1 MITQASIDTVIS
13 TADIVREVERAG
25 VKLSRSGSGTW
36 KGCCPFHEDKTPSF
50 TVYEKTQSYH
60 CFGGC
65 GASGNVVTFIK
76 TKYNCDFQEAIVK
89 LASFYSITLEFTKS
103 EPKDVEAEKEAATLK
118 EIYKCAAAYFLSHL
132 TGKANEYALSR
143 FSDKILPVFK
153 IGYAPDEWQGLW
165 NYLKNER
172 HIPESLL
179 IKSDLFR
186 QNKTGG
192 YYDFFRGRLMF
203 PIFDRVGDIIA
214 FSGRDTSGQSESK
227 YLNSSETILY
237 KKKETLFGLN
247 FAIPA
252 IRKYDVCVIVE
263 GNADVV
269 KLHQLGIT
277 NTVATCGTAL
287 SSEHIKIISRYTK
300 NICLLF
306 DGDKAGKEATKKCA
320 LKIIEA
326 GLNCSVFPI
335 PDADDGS
342 KRDPDSYF
350 RSQAQFAE
358 DYEKLRKDYVLI
370 LAEENRE
377 KCVENPATT
386 SKTML
391 DICRLFYKKS
401 DQERAALIEQLAK
414 IIPSRSLWNKTIKEL
429 DKETEETTK
438 QIEISGRTKEQNE
451 YIGKYGFYIENNCY
465 RFIKNEQW
473 STGSNFIM
481 EPLFHLESTYAAK
494 RLYKLTNIHGVTRVI
509 EFPQKDL
516 IALSQFRLRCES
528 MGNFRFDGGE
538 VGLAKIKAYLY
549 EKTKTCLEVQQ
560 LGWQRQGFWAWCN
573 GSFSDN
579 SFSEIDE
586 YGIVQHNKENYYLP
600 ALSNFYKTDV
610 TLFDFER
617 KFVHAGGDISLDDWL
632 KKFLLVYDKNALIA
646 FGFYVATLF
655 RDYIFS
661 QFKFFPI
668 LNIFGPKGTGKSQ
681 LAYSLLQLFGKLP
694 GGPNMTNSTIASLAD
709 HVSKTSNAVCHIEEY
724 KNSVEYEKVE
734 FLKGLWDG
742 TGRSRMNMDKDKK
755 KEVTNVDCGIVLT
768 GQEMPTADIALFS
781 RVIFLSFNKTEF
793 SDAEKQRFNE
803 FEAIQRKGLTQITNE
818 ILTFRAQ
825 FIEHF
830 KEHFDAAHEE
840 LKQLVDE
847 SSIETRLWRNWLI
860 IVGSIRTLYHVR
872 GIPIN
877 YHLALDVIA
886 PLIYRQ
892 HTETR
897 ANNDVSNFWDIFV
910 YLVTTGILEH
920 GYHYKIYVTDKLK
933 TDKYEIE
940 GVRKYIAVDMKT
952 ALQEYSA
959 HSKRAGIKPMP
970 ISSLDYYLKNV
981 PEFLGTQSCRL
992 KVSPKNKADRTQL
1005 TELTGYGDDEQ
1016 NKVASFLKRC
1026 HYYDYDKLNLDIE
1039 SVFSTNDEMKG

>member
-1 MITQASIDTVIS
+1 MITQSSIDTVIS

-25 VKLSRSGSGTW
+25 VKLTRSGSVTL
-36 KGCCPFHEDKTPSF
+36 KGCCPFHDEKTGSF

-60 CFGGC
+60 CFGC
-65 GASGNVVTFIK
+65 GTSGNVVTFVMK
-76 TKYNCDFQEAIVK
+76 KQNRDFVQAIRE
-89 LASFYSITLEFTKS
+89 LAAQYAITLEETKQ
-103 EPKDVEAEKEAATLK
+103 EPKDIEKEKEIATLK
-118 EIYKCAAAYFLSHL
+118 EIYKRAAQYYLSHL

-143 FSDKILPVFK
+143 FSEKIISIFK

-165 NYLKNER
+165 NYLKNECY
-172 HIPESLL
+172 ITESLL

-186 QNKTGG
+186 QNKSGG

-287 SSEHIKIISRYTK
+287 SPEHIKIISRYTK

-306 DGDKAGKEATKKCA
+306 DCDKAGKEATARSA

-326 GLNCSVFPI
+326 GLNCSVLNI
-335 PDADDGS
+335 PESDDG
-342 KRDPDSYF
+342 KKQDPDSYF
-350 RSQAQFAE
+350 KHEKHFTE
-358 DYEKLRKDYVLI
+358 CYETNRKDYVLI

-386 SKTML
+386 SKVML
-391 DICRLFYKKS
+391 DICRLFYKKTE
-401 DQERAALIEQLAK
+401 QERASIIEQLSK
-414 IIPSRSLWNKTIKEL
+414 IIPTKSLWNKTIKEL
-429 DKETEETTK
+429 DRETEENTRK
-438 QIEISGRTKEQNE
+438 IEISGRTSEQNE

-465 RFIKNEQW
+465 KFQKNDGW
-473 STGSNFIM
+473 FPGSNFIM

-516 IALSQFRLRCES
+516 IALSAFRLRCES

-549 EKTKTCLEVQQ
+549 EKTKTCLEVAQ
-560 LGWQRQGFWAWCN
+560 LGWQRQGFFAWCN
-573 GSFSDN
+573 GSFADN
-579 SFSEIDE
+579 KFTEIDE
-586 YGIVQHNKENYYLP
+586 FGIVQHNQENYYLP
-600 ALSNFYKTDV
+600 ALSNFYKSDI

-617 KFVHAGGDISLDDWL
+617 KFVHHAGDITLDDWM
-632 KKFLLVYDKNALIA
+632 KKFLLVYGNNALVA

-681 LAYSLLQLFGKLP
+681 LAYSLLQMFGKLS

-709 HVSKTSNAVCHIEEY
+709 HVSKTSNVVCHIEEY

-734 FLKGLWDG
+734 LLKGLWDG
-742 TGRSRMNMDKDKK
+742 TGRSRMNMEKDKK

-793 SDAEKQRFNE
+793 TDDEKKRFAELETMQRN
-803 FEAIQRKGLTQITNE
+803 GLTHITNE
-818 ILTFRAQ
+818 ILTYRAQ

-830 KEHFDAAHEE
+830 KENFDAAHDE
-840 LKQLVDE
+840 LKNIIDE

-860 IVGSIRTLYHVR
+860 IVASIRTLYNIR
-872 GIPIN
+872 DLPIK
-877 YHLALDVIA
+877 YSLSLEAIA
-886 PLIYRQ
+886 PLIQRQ

-920 GYHYKIYVTDKLK
+920 GYHYKIYVTDKL
-933 TDKYEIE
+933 TTSKYEIND
-940 GVRKYIAVDMKT
+940 VRKYIAIDMQI
-952 ALQEYSA
+952 ALQEYA
-959 HSKRAGIKPMP
+959 MHNKRAGTKPIP
-970 ISSLDYYLKNV
+970 KSSLDYYLKNI

-992 KVSPKNKADRTQL
+992 KVSPKNKADRGQL
-1005 TELTGYGDDEQ
+1005 VEHPGAGNDDET
-1016 NKVASFLKRC
+1016 KVASFLKRC
-1026 HYYDYDKLNLDIE
+1026 HYYDYEKLNLDIE
-1039 SVFSTNDEMKG
+1039 SEFLRNDEIK

>member
-1 MITQASIDTVIS
+1 MIAPSSIDTVIT

-25 VKLSRSGSGTW
+25 VKLTRSGSGTW
-36 KGCCPFHEDKTPSF
+36 KGCCPFHDEKTGSF

-60 CFGGC
+60 CFGC
-65 GASGNVVTFIK
+65 KESGNVVSFVK
-76 TKYNCDFQEAIVK
+76 KKYNKDFVEAIRH
-89 LASFYSITLEFTKS
+89 LASNYSITLEETKS
-103 EPKDVEAEKEAATLK
+103 EPKDAEKEKEIAALK
-118 EIYKCAAAYFLSHL
+118 EIYGRTAQYFIKNLN
-132 TGKANEYALSR
+132 GKAKEYALSR
-143 FSDKILPVFK
+143 FSDKIIPVFK
-153 IGYAPDEWQGLW
+153 IGYAPNEWQGLW
-165 NYLKNER
+165 NYLKKECK
-172 HIPESLL
+172 IAESLL

-186 QNKTGG
+186 VNKTGG

-214 FSGRDTSGQSESK
+214 FSGRDTSGQSEAK

-237 KKKETLFGLN
+237 RKKETLFGLN

-269 KLHQLGIT
+269 KLHQLGVT
-277 NTVATCGTAL
+277 NVVATCGTAL
-287 SSEHIKIISRYTK
+287 SAEHIKIISRYTK

-306 DGDKAGKEATKKCA
+306 DGDNAGREATKKCA
-320 LKIIEA
+320 IKIIEA
-326 GLNCSVFPI
+326 GLNCSVLPI
-335 PDADDGS
+335 PDDING
-342 KRDPDSYF
+342 KKQDPDSYF
-350 RSQAQFAE
+350 RNQRQFAD

-391 DICRLFYKKS
+391 EICRLFYKKTE
-401 DQERAALIEQLAK
+401 QERAALIEQLAK

-429 DKETEETTK
+429 DRESEENTK
-438 QIEISGRTKEQNE
+438 KIEISGRTSEQNE

-465 RFIKNEQW
+465 KFQKNDGW
-473 STGSNFIM
+473 FPGSNFVM

-494 RLYKLTNIHGVTRVI
+494 RLYKLTNMHGVTRVI

-516 IALSQFRLRCES
+516 ISLSAFRLRCES

-549 EKTKTCLEVQQ
+549 EKTKTCLEVVQ

-573 GSFSDN
+573 GSFTDN
-579 SFSEIDE
+579 KFTAIDE
-586 YGIVQHNKENYYLP
+586 FGIVQHNKENYYLP
-600 ALSNFYKTDV
+600 ALSDFYKSDE

-617 KFVHAGGDISLDDWL
+617 KFIHSGSNITLDDWL
-632 KKFLLVYDKNALIA
+632 KKFFHVYGHNAIVA

-655 RDYIFS
+655 RDYLFS
-661 QFKFFPI
+661 QFKFFPL
-668 LNIFGPKGTGKSQ
+668 LNIFGPKATGKSN
-681 LAYSLLQLFGKLP
+681 LAYSMLSLFGKLP
-694 GGPNMTNSTIASLAD
+694 GGPNMFQSTIASLSD
-709 HVSKTSNAVCHIEEY
+709 HISKTRNAVCHIEEY
-724 KNSVEYEKVE
+724 KNSVDYDKIEL
-734 FLKGLWDG
+734 LKGAWDG

-781 RVIFLSFNKTEF
+781 RVIFLSFDRDKFTNEEKERF
-793 SDAEKQRFNE
+793 SELE
-803 FEAIQRKGLTQITNE
+803 VIQRDGLTHITNE
-818 ILTFRAQ
+818 ILTYREK

-830 KEHFDAAHEE
+830 KGNFDTAHEE
-840 LKQLVDE
+840 LKKLIDE

-860 IVGSIRTLYHVR
+860 VIASIRTLYHLR
-872 GIPIN
+872 DLPFKYSI
-877 YHLALDVIA
+877 ALEAIA
-886 PLIYRQ
+886 PLIVRQ
-892 HTETR
+892 NHETK

-933 TDKYEIE
+933 TDKYEVNTIK
-940 GVRKYIAVDMKT
+940 KYIAIDMKT

-992 KVSPKNKADRTQL
+992 KVSPKNKADRNQL
-1005 TELTGYGDDEQ
+1005 VEYPGHGNDDET
-1016 NKVASFLKRC
+1016 KVASFLKRC
-1026 HYYDYDKLNLDIE
+1026 HYYDYEKLNLDIE
-1039 SVFSTNDEMKG
+1039 SEFLTNGEMKE